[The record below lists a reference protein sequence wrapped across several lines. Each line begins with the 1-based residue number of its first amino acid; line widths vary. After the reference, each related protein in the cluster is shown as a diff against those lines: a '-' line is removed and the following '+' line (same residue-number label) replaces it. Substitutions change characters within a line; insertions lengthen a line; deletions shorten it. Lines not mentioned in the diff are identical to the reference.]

1 MKRLSIK
8 LKITLYITLILS
20 AFAVAM
26 MMITVNFARTSSV
39 HQLKDTLREEVNSL
53 YGGFKFVSAK
63 EEKLPPE
70 GQRPPE
76 GELPP
81 EGQGAFNGYGGGDKD
96 KAPRKFT
103 LTVPADAKY
112 ENRGVDLFVW
122 ADLSNEVNTENIC
135 FTKGALP
142 AELKFDTAWKTD
154 KIFELNGYYVF
165 VRFIEDPIISKKGIW
180 VCGAID
186 TSDTRTAAYNTTRL
200 TLIQIPFVILLAAV
214 LSYFVSKHTFKP
226 VAKITEAAATI
237 AASNDL
243 SQRLNMGEGKD
254 ELSTLAST
262 FDGMLDT
269 IERNFEKEKQFT
281 ADASHE
287 LRTPVAVI
295 MAQSEFA
302 LDPKATKEDRT
313 EALNSI
319 NRQSKKMN
327 KLLSELLNLARA
339 DNKVEA
345 LEKESFDI
353 CELAEMV
360 LAENDAY
367 AKEKNISLSL
377 ETKEAV
383 FVRAD
388 QTQIMRVLINLI
400 SNAVKYGKE
409 GGTVSVSVEDKG
421 DGHILCKVIDD
432 GIGISPEDLKCIWN
446 RFFRADSAR
455 SSDSGSIGLG
465 LPMVKSIIETHGGT
479 VSAESVLGE
488 GSVFSFYI

>member
-1 MKRLSIK
+1 MKRISIK
-8 LKITLYITLILS
+8 LKITLYIAFILS

-39 HQLKDTLREEVNSL
+39 HQLKDTLREEVNTL
-53 YGGFKFVSAK
+53 YSGFKFESTK
-63 EEKLPPE
+63 EEEKQPPE

-76 GELPP
+76 GEPPP
-81 EGQGAFNGYGGGDKD
+81 EGQGGFGNKD
-96 KAPRKFT
+96 KAPRKFS
-103 LTVPADAKY
+103 LIMPEDPKY
-112 ENRGVDLFVW
+112 EKRGVSLYVI
-122 ADLSNEVNTENIC
+122 ADLSPEVESENDE
-135 FTKGALP
+135 FTAGALP
-142 AELKFDTAWKTD
+142 AEMDFDVSWKTD
-154 KIFELNGYYVF
+154 EVFKQNGHYVY
-165 VRFIEDPIISKKGIW
+165 VRFLKDPIKSHRGVW

-186 TSDTRTAAYNTTRL
+186 TSDTRTAAYNTTKRAL
-200 TLIQIPFVILLAAV
+200 VQIPFVIILAAV
-214 LSYFVSKHTFKP
+214 LSYFVSKRSFKP

-243 SQRLNMGEGKD
+243 SQRLNMGHGKD
-254 ELSTLAST
+254 EISVLAST

-302 LDPKATKEDRT
+302 LDPKATKEDRI
-313 EALNSI
+313 EAIHSI
-319 NRQSKKMN
+319 NRQSKKMH
-327 KLLSELLNLARA
+327 KLLSELLNLARS

-345 LEKESFDI
+345 LEKERFDI

-360 LAENDAY
+360 LEEIGAE
-367 AKEKNISLSL
+367 AKEKNIKLSL
-377 ETKEAV
+377 KNKEAI
-383 FVRAD
+383 FICAD

-400 SNAVKYGKE
+400 SNAVKYGKV
-409 GGTVSVSVEDKG
+409 GGNVDVCIEEKG
-421 DGHILCKVIDD
+421 DGHILCKVTDD

-446 RFFRADSAR
+446 RFFRADKAR
-455 SSDSGSIGLG
+455 SSETGSMGLG
-465 LPMVKSIIETHGGT
+465 LPMVKSIVEAHGGT
-479 VSAESVLGE
+479 VSAESVLNE

>member
-1 MKRLSIK
+1 MKRFSIK

-53 YGGFKFVSAK
+53 YSGFSIEV
-63 EEKLPPE
+63 ENTVPPE
-70 GQRPPE
+70 GMR
-76 GELPP
+76 PP
-81 EGQGAFNGYGGGDKD
+81 EGQGPHGSFGGGDKD
-96 KAPRKFT
+96 KSPRRFT
-103 LTVPADAKY
+103 LTAPTDAKY
-112 ENRGVDLFVW
+112 ENRGVKLYVT
-122 ADLSNEVNTENIC
+122 ADLSNEINTENLC
-135 FTKGALP
+135 FSEGALP
-142 AELKFDTAWKTD
+142 AELSFDTTWKTD
-154 KIFELNGYYVF
+154 KVFEQNGHYIF
-165 VRFIEDPIISKKGIW
+165 VRFIGDPIIKEKGIW

-200 TLIQIPFVILLAAV
+200 ALIQIPFVILFAAV
-214 LSYFVSKHTFKP
+214 LSYFVTKRAFRP

-243 SQRLNMGEGKD
+243 SQRLNMGDGKD

-269 IERNFEKEKQFT
+269 IEHNFEKEKQFT

-345 LEKESFDI
+345 LEKELFDI

-360 LAENDAY
+360 LAESEADAR
-367 AKEKNISLSL
+367 EKNISLSL

-409 GGTVSVSVEDKG
+409 GGKVSVSVEDKG
-421 DGHILCKVIDD
+421 DGHILCKVSDD
-432 GIGISPEDLKCIWN
+432 GIGISPEDLKSIWN

-455 SSDSGSIGLG
+455 SSDSGSMGLG
-465 LPMVKSIIETHGGT
+465 LPMVKSIIEAHGGT
-479 VSAESVLGE
+479 VSAESVLDE